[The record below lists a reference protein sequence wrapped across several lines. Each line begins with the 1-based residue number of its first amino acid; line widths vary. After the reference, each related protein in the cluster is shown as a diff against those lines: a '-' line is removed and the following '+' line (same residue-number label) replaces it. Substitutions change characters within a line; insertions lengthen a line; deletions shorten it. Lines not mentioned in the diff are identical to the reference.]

1 MTENKSSTRELTFM
15 GLMTAVMCALG
26 PLSIPLPGLV
36 PLSLGTLVIYFYP
49 YLLGTR
55 RAALCCLIYILLGTV
70 GLPVFSGYSGGLPKL
85 LGPTGGYMLGYFFI
99 ILFEGLAIKYF
110 PHSRLLQAVGII
122 LGTACCYL
130 IGTLWLGHLLGLTFT
145 KALTAGVIP
154 FIPGDIAKAAA
165 TLLIAPV
172 LRARLQKAGLLLHLP
187 GAH

>member
-1 MTENKSSTRELTFM
+1 MTENKITTRELTFM

-36 PLSLGTLVIYFYP
+36 PISLGTLVIYFYP

-99 ILFEGLAIKYF
+99 ILFEGLVIKRF
-110 PHSRLLQAVGII
+110 ANNRLIHAVGII

-130 IGTLWLGHLLGLTFT
+130 IGTLWLSHLLGLTFA
-145 KALTAGVIP
+145 KGLAAGVIP
-154 FIPGDIAKAAA
+154 FIPGDIGKAATA
-165 TLLIAPV
+165 LLIAPV
-172 LRARLQKAGLLLHLP
+172 LRARLQTAGLTLR
-187 GAH
+187 

>member
-1 MTENKSSTRELTFM
+1 MIENRISTRELTFM

-36 PLSLGTLVIYFYP
+36 PISLGTLVIYFYP

-55 RAALCCLIYILLGTV
+55 RAALCCLLYILLGAI

-99 ILFEGLAIKYF
+99 ILFEGLAVKRF
-110 PHSRLLQAVGII
+110 PGNRLVHAAGII

-130 IGTLWLGHLLGLTFT
+130 IGTLWLGRLLGLTFV
-145 KALTAGVIP
+145 KALAAGVIP
-154 FIPGDIAKAAA
+154 FIPGDIGKAAVA
-165 TLLIAPV
+165 VSVAPV
-172 LRARLQKAGLLLHLP
+172 IRARLQTAGLTLR
-187 GAH
+187 